1 MYIARGK
8 YSEAKQ
14 ITERIIEKDCDNI
27 SISHSILAHEYYDF
41 VECGTDEE
49 DSIIS
54 NILFQNTVVKY
65 INKIYYLPSLLKDF
79 EKIEQGFKFERIQL
93 SDEEYA
99 DLKNIIN
106 RLKEFIKENDS
117 KGE

>member
-1 MYIARGK
+1 MYIAKGK

-14 ITERIIEKDCDNI
+14 ITERIIEKDFDNI
-27 SISHSILAHEYYDF
+27 SISHSILAHEYCDF

-54 NILFQNTVVKY
+54 NILFQNTVAKY

-93 SDEEYA
+93 SDKEYA